1 MRHLVQS
8 ATCLGARRG
17 VVRAKTNL
25 MPPRMPTGPKFWA
38 HAQFSA
44 MMGALRCL
52 VAPPRLV
59 ASTAHLHLPDFVLN
73 ANDYR
78 RSHQGSRVVRRPM
91 LTMRLVHMVVIV
103 LRLVVT
109 MTAVQI
115 TGIPH
120 VAVDVIAAMQNDE
133 RQEHSH
139 ENCPNDDDGRECPPG
154 CPSCHCTHAMS
165 ALPVAAPSTVLDWLI
180 PIEMTIAPYE
190 AQGPPN
196 PDPLTLYRPPRTLR
210 ASS

>member
-1 MRHLVQS
+1 M
-8 ATCLGARRG
+8 
-17 VVRAKTNL
+17 VRPSTNV
-25 MPPRMPTGPKFWA
+25 MPPRMPTGPEFGA
-38 HAQFSA
+38 RAQLAA
-44 MMGALRCL
+44 MMSALRCL
-52 VAPPRLV
+52 VAPP
-59 ASTAHLHLPDFVLN
+59 DFVLN
-73 ANDYR
+73 ANSYHRPRKASRVRR
-78 RSHQGSRVVRRPM
+78 RSM

-120 VAVDVIAAMQNDE
+120 VAVDVIAAMQSDE
-133 RQEHSH
+133 HQEHTD
-139 ENCPNDDDGRECPPG
+139 ENCPNDNDGRECPPG

-180 PIEMTIAPYE
+180 PIEMATAPYE

-196 PDPLTLYRPPRTLR
+196 PDPLTLYRPPRMPR